1 MVDGARRRLNEQNAH
16 LMDVVKDAHRKNS
29 RREAGPIVGEQR
41 EQVDSNRRALRST
54 DTTAP
59 CACAVERVSC
69 RVVSCRACACV
80 MVTSLTI
87 VV

>member
-54 DTTAP
+54 CTTP
-59 CACAVERVSC
+59 RACVWSNVC
-69 RVVSCRACACV
+69 RVVRVVRRACV